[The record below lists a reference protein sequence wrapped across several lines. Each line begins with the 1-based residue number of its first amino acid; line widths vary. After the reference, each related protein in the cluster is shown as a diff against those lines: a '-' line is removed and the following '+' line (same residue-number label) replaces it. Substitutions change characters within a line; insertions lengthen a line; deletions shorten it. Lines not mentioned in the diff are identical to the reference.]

1 MRRRMRVGKTGGSE
15 AAHAAG
21 QGQARKGLEAAAKGH
36 CSSILDTHNLCHLSH
51 CQFHPG
57 LQVSDQGE
65 LIGLRQVQRVAVRH
79 TTHCWTKHRVEKCE
93 EASHYTVQLPAAGA
107 AMLVVPRLDYM

>member
-1 MRRRMRVGKTGGSE
+1 MSF
-15 AAHAAG
+15 
-21 QGQARKGLEAAAKGH
+21 LP
-36 CSSILDTHNLCHLSH
+36 
-51 CQFHPG
+51 CQPCLG

-79 TTHCWTKHRVEKCE
+79 TTHCWTKHQVEKCE